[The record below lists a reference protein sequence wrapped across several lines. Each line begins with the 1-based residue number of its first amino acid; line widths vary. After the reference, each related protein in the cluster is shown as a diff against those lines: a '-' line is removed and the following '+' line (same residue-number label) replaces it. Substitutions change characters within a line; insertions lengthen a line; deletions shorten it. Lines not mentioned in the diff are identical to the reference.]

1 MIIFFPF
8 SLTATPLK
16 NFGGTY
22 DAIRYLPPTRVPKA
36 PHPVD
41 TVSTLKNIS
50 TMSALEG
57 GADGTSLGTTTT
69 SSLTTDRHHL
79 SPKEVPTVPHQDKLY
94 TKIRLKFI
102 RQLIRHSKQSI
113 ATQVFDQSLDF
124 L

>member
-22 DAIRYLPPTRVPKA
+22 DAIRYLPVTRVPKA
-36 PHPVD
+36 PHQAD
-41 TVSTLKNIS
+41 TVSTLKNLS
-50 TMSALEG
+50 TMSAFEES
-57 GADGTSLGTTTT
+57 ADGTLLGTTTT
-69 SSLTTDRHHL
+69 SSLTTHPHDL
-79 SPKEVPTVPHQDKLY
+79 PPKEVSTVPHQHNLY

>member
-1 MIIFFPF
+1 MIILFTF

-22 DAIRYLPPTRVPKA
+22 DAIRYLPVTRIPKA
-36 PHPVD
+36 PHQAD
-41 TVSTLKNIS
+41 TVSALKNLS
-50 TMSALEG
+50 TMSAFEES
-57 GADGTSLGTTTT
+57 AKGTLLGTTTT
-69 SSLTTDRHHL
+69 SSLTTHPHDL
-79 SPKEVPTVPHQDKLY
+79 PPKEVERAYQDNLY

-102 RQLIRHSKQSI
+102 RQLMRHSKQSI